1 MSPARRIPTADDL
14 ARAVKLYHSP
24 VRWDDARQAE
34 WNRVTGQP
42 DDTNTAMSTVLLEMA
57 DAVLAG
63 GIRIDLGPAEGV
75 RP

>member
-1 MSPARRIPTADDL
+1 MSAARRLPTADGL
-14 ARAVKLYHSP
+14 ARAVKLYNAP
-24 VRWDDARQAE
+24 GRWDDARQAE

-42 DDTNTAMSTVLLEMA
+42 DDTKAAMSTVLLEMA

-63 GIRIDLGPAEGV
+63 GIRIDPGPAEGA